1 MQSCPFGTSQYE
13 RLSQKQHT
21 NSKNTISMQFII
33 YIYMFICFVDIHF
46 QETNMDVE
54 VMVLIK
60 STFVDTN
67 MTYDC

>member
-1 MQSCPFGTSQYE
+1 
-13 RLSQKQHT
+13 
-21 NSKNTISMQFII
+21 MQFLI

-60 STFVDTN
+60 STFIDTN
-67 MTYDC
+67 LTYDC